1 VLSDIADCDI
11 SDIYDISDCVCD
23 KALSGGKWK
32 REHAGC
38 PPKSTLY
45 RNYPIVII

>member
-1 VLSDIADCDI
+1 MLSDIADCDI

-32 REHAGC
+32 REQGV
-38 PPKSTLY
+38 PKKVLS
-45 RNYPIVII
+45 IEIILLL